1 MMNVKTDSSMY
12 KNSVQLSNGD
22 IKKQVGNYVKSVLA
36 KSVLLKLRDYLESWG
51 EENLFSRHLIG

>member
-1 MMNVKTDSSMY
+1 MNVKTDSSMY

-22 IKKQVGNYVKSVLA
+22 IKKQVGNYGKSVLA
-36 KSVLLKLRDYLESWG
+36 KSVLLKLRDFLESWE